1 MSATHQCRTCK
12 SKLCVSKVPIFSA
25 LNQEDFQE
33 ILKLTQH
40 PVFEKG
46 EVLCHEGDTLATLF
60 IVNEGMVKLSK
71 YNVDGKEQILN
82 LIGEGDI
89 FGEYHLF
96 SDFEPYN
103 FTATAI
109 SKAKICTLSKAHMDF
124 LLDKHP
130 SISRKIFSE
139 ISRKLIRTEN
149 LAQNLSSVNTD
160 AKVAYVLMSFADQY
174 GNKSGKDIK
183 FDLPV
188 NREEMANYAGVTR
201 ETMSRKLSALEK
213 EGIIETVGNKVIL
226 VKKYETLSKMA
237 GMSH

>member
-1 MSATHQCRTCK
+1 MSKKHQCSTCN

-25 LNQEDFQE
+25 LNQEDLQE

-40 PVFEKG
+40 PVYKKG
-46 EVLCHEGDTLATLF
+46 DILCNEGDTLATLF
-60 IVNEGMVKLSK
+60 IVNEGIIKLSK
-71 YNVDGKEQILN
+71 FNVDGKEQILN
-82 LIGEGDI
+82 LIGEGEI

-109 SKAKICTLSKAHMDF
+109 RKAKICTLSKEHMDF

-139 ISRKLIRTEN
+139 ISKKLIRTEN

-174 GNKSGKDIK
+174 GSTIGDIIR
-183 FDLPV
+183 FELPV
-188 NREEMANYAGVTR
+188 NREVMANYAGVTR

-213 EGIIETVGNKVIL
+213 EGVIETVGNKVIIIKNYDAL
-226 VKKYETLSKMA
+226 YIIA
-237 GMSH
+237 GM